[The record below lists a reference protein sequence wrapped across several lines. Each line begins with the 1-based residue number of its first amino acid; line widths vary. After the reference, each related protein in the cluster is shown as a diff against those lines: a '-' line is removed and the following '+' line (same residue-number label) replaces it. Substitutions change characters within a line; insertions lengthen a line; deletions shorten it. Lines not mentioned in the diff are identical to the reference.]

1 MDRLLSLMLQKVKF
15 MKRNR
20 TVLEK
25 IGITYQVVKR
35 WKNKCIKITYPMR
48 KKRNYLKSQDG
59 VVFVES
65 ADKYVPPL
73 TEEETKLYIKYP
85 EVFRDNFIKN
95 VTLYFQFH
103 TFLFDKSQ
111 LIKELKNPEEKL
123 SSALSLMYL
132 FLSAMDHHYYHFDR
146 YLVYEDYPQTPVGYW
161 WNKLKIYYS
170 LVFHEKI
177 SKTQSTENFLK
188 LLSEDKKILSQF
200 KNALSNNEYKEFLQ
214 TLKSIKIFEAT
225 QEKEIRIVSGYPA
238 KEDLLLKTGFGIW
251 DKICDLIKHNP
262 ETIQKKSY
270 VKTLELVEGHPII
283 SSRILLLPTS
293 LKTFKNDV
301 FVEFLKEIK
310 KWQD

>member
-1 MDRLLSLMLQKVKF
+1 
-15 MKRNR
+15 
-20 TVLEK
+20 
-25 IGITYQVVKR
+25 
-35 WKNKCIKITYPMR
+35 
-48 KKRNYLKSQDG
+48 
-59 VVFVES
+59 
-65 ADKYVPPL
+65 
-73 TEEETKLYIKYP
+73 
-85 EVFRDNFIKN
+85 
-95 VTLYFQFH
+95 
-103 TFLFDKSQ
+103 
-111 LIKELKNPEEKL
+111 
-123 SSALSLMYL
+123 MYL

-251 DKICDLIKHNP
+251 DQICDLIKHNP